1 MTKWDKVLIVCL
13 MAVSALLIFPILQGQ
28 PKASQAVVSVG
39 SEEKLRLD
47 LNQDGTYAVNGRL
60 GPVNIE
66 VQDGSVRVTQ
76 ENSPHHYC
84 SRQGWVNSTAVH
96 IVCLPNETVIRIQG
110 EPGAEDTVIQ

>member
-1 MTKWDKVLIVCL
+1 MTKWDKILIVCL
-13 MAVSALLIFPILQGQ
+13 MAASVLLIVPILQGQ
-28 PKASQAVVSVG
+28 PVPSQAVVSVRN
-39 SEEKLRLD
+39 EEKLRLN
-47 LNQDGTYAVNGRL
+47 LAQNGSYSVKGTL

-84 SRQGWVNSTAVH
+84 SRQGWVNSTAVP

-110 EPGAEDTVIQ
+110 ESGSEDTVIQ